1 MKRQNSFSEVVHDL
15 MDAWIAS
22 AEGADAGDIYEVIS
36 KSIRPN
42 LVLAVIDTSA
52 EDAMDF
58 VIDFVHRY
66 EVATDVQGVSELQ
79 TRRMFRDFRDQEFLR
94 QHLIPAC
101 EEVLQQ
107 QRPVFSRVL
116 TAVAG
121 LRIAYE
127 RLLLPQKCRNGRS
140 SWCISFADVKFLLP
154 PCPKR
159 PNFDDADLSILQ
171 LLREGFSVKEIGIR
185 IELSHRTVEHR
196 IERLKSKMSA
206 RSLPHLVALSIAAEL

>member
-1 MKRQNSFSEVVHDL
+1 ML
-15 MDAWIAS
+15 MRYAAPTTLCSLRVSITES
-22 AEGADAGDIYEVIS
+22 TTSGERCQYRMQP
-36 KSIRPN
+36 KSPGTGMPVRRSGYRP
-42 LVLAVIDTSA
+42 
-52 EDAMDF
+52 
-58 VIDFVHRY
+58 
-66 EVATDVQGVSELQ
+66 
-79 TRRMFRDFRDQEFLR
+79 
-94 QHLIPAC
+94 
-101 EEVLQQ
+101 
-107 QRPVFSRVL
+107 
-116 TAVAG
+116 
-121 LRIAYE
+121 E

-196 IERLKSKMSA
+196 IERLKSKMGA